1 MRGDDAA
8 SSLKHPIPEHTL
20 QLIFTVSNNSSLE
33 NSLESL
39 IETAKSHLLRNLCAG
54 ELSNQ
59 NSFLEHNG
67 VAVVSD
73 ILRSEAA
80 DCSKSSLGSNHGLVR
95 WGLQVLANVCL
106 AGRDHQHAVWGELF
120 PEGFVVLA
128 RVGNKEIC
136 DALCMVIYACRDG
149 NPEWFRMLSSDGGW
163 PLMVGILRTAS
174 SAGFGE
180 DWLKLLISR
189 ICLEESQLPVLFPKL
204 HRAEDTELKDDRFSS
219 EQAFLL
225 QILSEILSERIEDA
239 TISKDVA
246 LHVYGIF
253 KKSIKALDHAVRAAA
268 LLKSMFLD
276 ILLLY

>member
-1 MRGDDAA
+1 MRTVTNKFRFWESSVSAHVLVNPIRRPRLRPKTFVKLTTKKGKKTRKTKKTETLPAA
-8 SSLKHPIPEHTL
+8 AHPSGSSISRRKRI
-20 QLIFTVSNNSSLE
+20 SRNNSSLE

-39 IETAKSHLLRNLCAG
+39 IETAKSHVGRSELASKNVLPAVLEIVKHQYHHNHVISLCFKLLRNLFAG

-80 DCSKSSLGSNHGLVR
+80 DCSNSSLGSDHGLVR

-106 AGRDHQHAVWGELF
+106 AGRDHQRAVWGELF

-136 DALCMVIYACRDG
+136 DPLCMVIFACCDG

-163 PLMVGILRTAS
+163 PLMVGILKTAS
-174 SAGFGE
+174 SAGFG
-180 DWLKLLISR
+180 
-189 ICLEESQLPVLFPKL
+189 
-204 HRAEDTELKDDRFSS
+204 
-219 EQAFLL
+219 
-225 QILSEILSERIEDA
+225 
-239 TISKDVA
+239 
-246 LHVYGIF
+246 
-253 KKSIKALDHAVRAAA
+253 
-268 LLKSMFLD
+268 
-276 ILLLY
+276 